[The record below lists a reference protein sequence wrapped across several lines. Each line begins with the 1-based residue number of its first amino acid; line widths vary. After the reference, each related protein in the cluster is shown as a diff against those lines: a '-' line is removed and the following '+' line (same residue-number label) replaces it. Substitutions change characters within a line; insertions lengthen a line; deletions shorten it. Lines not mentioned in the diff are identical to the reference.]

1 MTTLAVVA
9 FMLVAVVLMLA
20 SGQTAPVEVGCAAIV
35 LGLCAFF
42 LFSGS
47 QTSKT
52 EKQIE
57 IAPGSVEQFHIDCGR
72 YPTTEEGLAVVA
84 TNPPSCEGFEGGSEP
99 KDPCGNAFAYSFH
112 ETNGRSA
119 YEIQSRGRDPD
130 DDEDDISVTGFHEEA
145 LKR

>member
-1 MTTLAVVA
+1 MTTLAVVV

-20 SGQTAPVEVGCAAIV
+20 SGQTAPVEVGYAAIV

-57 IAPGSVEQFHIDCGR
+57 KLQAAVEQIPHRLWPLSHDGGR
-72 YPTTEEGLAVVA
+72 ARRRRDESAV
-84 TNPPSCEGFEGGSEP
+84 
-99 KDPCGNAFAYSFH
+99 
-112 ETNGRSA
+112 
-119 YEIQSRGRDPD
+119 
-130 DDEDDISVTGFHEEA
+130 
-145 LKR
+145 L